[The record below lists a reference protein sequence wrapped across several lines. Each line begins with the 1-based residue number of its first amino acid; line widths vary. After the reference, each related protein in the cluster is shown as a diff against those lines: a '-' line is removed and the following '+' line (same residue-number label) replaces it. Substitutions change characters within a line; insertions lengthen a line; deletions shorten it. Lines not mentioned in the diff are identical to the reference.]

1 MNYILEK
8 IYDVEILDKILEETA
23 EIRDKSDQYF
33 LQALRLIL
41 VNDCKFRTH
50 LKQGDYEL
58 LLSRFI
64 NTETGDYI
72 VWLPPI
78 NMYDID
84 VKHRNLIYY
93 KGHGYIHICLGGDQ
107 YEGLVRLYKELPP
120 QENQEGLL
128 KMLRTM
134 YRLKG
139 FNGEPWNEKKIRTQF
154 TPTRIELLE
163 EWIGARNV

>member
-78 NMYDID
+78 SMYDID
-84 VKHRNLIYY
+84 VEHRNLIYY
-93 KGHGYIHICLGGDQ
+93 KGRGYIHVCLGGDQ
-107 YEGLVRLYKELPP
+107 YEGIVRLYKELPP
-120 QENQEGLL
+120 EEDQEMLL
-128 KMLRTM
+128 EMLRTM
-134 YRLKG
+134 YRTIG
-139 FNGEPWNEKKIRTQF
+139 FNGESWNDKKWWTQF
-154 TPTRIELLE
+154 TPTRIKLLE
-163 EWIGARNV
+163 KWIGARNV